1 MEKISFSYASRI
13 FPGMMANAVNAPD
26 SLFLVSKLPES
37 ISFYVYAGLI
47 LKKNKAYNICVDVLF
62 NGVSVIEK
70 SETTADSTAHH
81 VITTEQDDFVSIS
94 CTWISQVRFLHEGIY
109 QIEVALYSGRI
120 EDETTENLD
129 THTCHILVRK
139 GSKE

>member
-13 FPGMMANAVNAPD
+13 FPGMMANVVNAPD

-47 LKKNKAYNICVDVLF
+47 LEKNKAYNIGVDVLF
-62 NGVSVIEK
+62 DGASVIEQN
-70 SETTADSTAHH
+70 ETTADSSAHH
-81 VITTEQDDFVSIS
+81 VITTDQDDFVSIS
-94 CTWISQVRFLHEGIY
+94 CTWISQVKFLHEGMYEIV
-109 QIEVALYSGRI
+109 VALYSGRI

-129 THTCHILVRK
+129 KHTCHILVRK
-139 GSKE
+139 GAKE